1 MDLCSGSGAIPLAL
15 KDECPK
21 AEVRGLEVSP
31 EAWAWA
37 TANRDRLGL
46 DVDLALGDA
55 TQPCFDD
62 WAGSVDVVTINP
74 PYIPVGAVPLDPEVR
89 DHDPE
94 IALYGGSEDGLAI
107 PLAVVRVAPG
117 LLRPGGLVL
126 VEHAD
131 SQGESLPRRDARDGG
146 LDRRAGPRRPQRP
159 STGDV
164 PPADRRRP
172 RTRLRAVSE
181 RYDCTDPSGRAEGV
195 PAAAGAI
202 RRGEVIV
209 LPTDTV
215 YGIGCDAFDATAVAS
230 VLAAKGRGR
239 DMPPPVL
246 IPTAR
251 TAQGLAT
258 AGARLRPA
266 ADGEVL
272 AGPLTVVLQAQTSLH
287 WDLGD
292 TNGTVALR
300 VPDHDLTLEL
310 LGDVG
315 PMAVTSANTTGDPA
329 ARTVDEAGRMLGE
342 SVRSTSTPAR
352 RARASPRRSST
363 ARGRPP

>member
-1 MDLCSGSGAIPLAL
+1 M
-15 KDECPK
+15 
-21 AEVRGLEVSP
+21 
-31 EAWAWA
+31 
-37 TANRDRLGL
+37 
-46 DVDLALGDA
+46 
-55 TQPCFDD
+55 
-62 WAGSVDVVTINP
+62 
-74 PYIPVGAVPLDPEVR
+74 
-89 DHDPE
+89 
-94 IALYGGSEDGLAI
+94 
-107 PLAVVRVAPG
+107 
-117 LLRPGGLVL
+117 
-126 VEHAD
+126 
-131 SQGESLPRRDARDGG
+131 
-146 LDRRAGPRRPQRP
+146 
-159 STGDV
+159 
-164 PPADRRRP
+164 
-172 RTRLRAVSE
+172 SE
-181 RYDCTDPSGRAEGV
+181 RYDCTDPSGRADGV

-258 AGARLRPA
+258 QVPDYAQRLMEKFWP
-266 ADGEVL
+266 
-272 AGPLTVVLQAQTSLH
+272 GPLTVVLRAQTSLH

-329 ARTVDEAGRMLGE
+329 ARTVDEALAMLGE
-342 SVRSTSTPAR
+342 TVSVYLDAGPAGDGEASTIIDCTGEAPVTLRIGAIAQADIDAALLPPDDVVTEDESQDDSDDEPADESQDDSDD
-352 RARASPRRSST
+352 RAS
-363 ARGRPP
+363 GRVAGRQR

>member
-1 MDLCSGSGAIPLAL
+1 M
-15 KDECPK
+15 
-21 AEVRGLEVSP
+21 
-31 EAWAWA
+31 
-37 TANRDRLGL
+37 
-46 DVDLALGDA
+46 
-55 TQPCFDD
+55 
-62 WAGSVDVVTINP
+62 
-74 PYIPVGAVPLDPEVR
+74 
-89 DHDPE
+89 
-94 IALYGGSEDGLAI
+94 
-107 PLAVVRVAPG
+107 
-117 LLRPGGLVL
+117 
-126 VEHAD
+126 
-131 SQGESLPRRDARDGG
+131 
-146 LDRRAGPRRPQRP
+146 
-159 STGDV
+159 
-164 PPADRRRP
+164 
-172 RTRLRAVSE
+172 SE
-181 RYDCTDPSGRAEGV
+181 RYDCTDPSGRADGV

-258 AGARLRPA
+258 QVPDYAQRLMEKFWP
-266 ADGEVL
+266 
-272 AGPLTVVLQAQTSLH
+272 GPLTVVLRAQTSLH

-329 ARTVDEAGRMLGE
+329 ARTVDEALAMLGE
-342 SVRSTSTPAR
+342 TVSVYLDAGPAGDGEASTIIDCTGEAPVTLRIGAIAQDDIDAALLPPDDVVTEDESQDDSDDEPADESQDDSDDRPADESRDEAESESQAAGGEPLGEWHDVSSDERRTDGVTP
-352 RARASPRRSST
+352 T
-363 ARGRPP
+363 Q

>member
-1 MDLCSGSGAIPLAL
+1 M
-15 KDECPK
+15 
-21 AEVRGLEVSP
+21 
-31 EAWAWA
+31 
-37 TANRDRLGL
+37 
-46 DVDLALGDA
+46 
-55 TQPCFDD
+55 
-62 WAGSVDVVTINP
+62 
-74 PYIPVGAVPLDPEVR
+74 
-89 DHDPE
+89 
-94 IALYGGSEDGLAI
+94 
-107 PLAVVRVAPG
+107 
-117 LLRPGGLVL
+117 
-126 VEHAD
+126 
-131 SQGESLPRRDARDGG
+131 
-146 LDRRAGPRRPQRP
+146 
-159 STGDV
+159 
-164 PPADRRRP
+164 
-172 RTRLRAVSE
+172 SE

-258 AGARLRPA
+258 QVPDYAQRLMETFWP
-266 ADGEVL
+266 
-272 AGPLTVVLQAQTSLH
+272 GPLTVVLQAQTSLH

-329 ARTVDEAGRMLGE
+329 ARTVDEALAMLGE
-342 SVRSTSTPAR
+342 TVSVYLDAGPAGDGEPSTIIDCTGEAPGDPAHRRHRPGRHRRSVAAAR
-352 RARASPRRSST
+352 RRRRPRASREGDTLEDAADGRAQDEPAERPAEDEDARRSC
-363 ARGRPP
+363 AGRRPPEADVRRAADVAGRRRRRDRPTADADAVR

>member
-1 MDLCSGSGAIPLAL
+1 
-15 KDECPK
+15 
-21 AEVRGLEVSP
+21 
-31 EAWAWA
+31 
-37 TANRDRLGL
+37 
-46 DVDLALGDA
+46 
-55 TQPCFDD
+55 
-62 WAGSVDVVTINP
+62 
-74 PYIPVGAVPLDPEVR
+74 
-89 DHDPE
+89 
-94 IALYGGSEDGLAI
+94 
-107 PLAVVRVAPG
+107 
-117 LLRPGGLVL
+117 
-126 VEHAD
+126 
-131 SQGESLPRRDARDGG
+131 
-146 LDRRAGPRRPQRP
+146 
-159 STGDV
+159 
-164 PPADRRRP
+164 
-172 RTRLRAVSE
+172 VSE
-181 RYDCTDPSGRAEGV
+181 RYDCTDPSGRTEGV

-202 RRGEVIV
+202 RRGEVVV

-258 AGARLRPA
+258 QVPDYAQRLMETFWP
-266 ADGEVL
+266 
-272 AGPLTVVLQAQTSLH
+272 GPLTVVLRAQTSLH

-329 ARTVDEAGRMLGE
+329 ARTVDEAMAMLGE
-342 SVRSTSTPAR
+342 TVSVYLDAGPAGDGEPSTIIDCTGEAPVTLRIGAISQADIDAALVPPDDVVTEGESQGEPVDDADDAAENVEEDTLGVWRDVSNDDSGTADVDVSDADDADADADDVDLSGEAAPGRTTDDTPGDGQDV
-352 RARASPRRSST
+352 ST
-363 ARGRPP
+363 AERRTDGVAPTQ

>member
-1 MDLCSGSGAIPLAL
+1 M
-15 KDECPK
+15 
-21 AEVRGLEVSP
+21 
-31 EAWAWA
+31 
-37 TANRDRLGL
+37 
-46 DVDLALGDA
+46 
-55 TQPCFDD
+55 
-62 WAGSVDVVTINP
+62 
-74 PYIPVGAVPLDPEVR
+74 
-89 DHDPE
+89 
-94 IALYGGSEDGLAI
+94 
-107 PLAVVRVAPG
+107 
-117 LLRPGGLVL
+117 
-126 VEHAD
+126 
-131 SQGESLPRRDARDGG
+131 
-146 LDRRAGPRRPQRP
+146 
-159 STGDV
+159 
-164 PPADRRRP
+164 
-172 RTRLRAVSE
+172 SE
-181 RYDCTDPSGRAEGV
+181 RYDCTDPSGRADGV

-258 AGARLRPA
+258 QVPDYAQRLMEKFWP
-266 ADGEVL
+266 
-272 AGPLTVVLQAQTSLH
+272 GPLTVVLQAQTSLH

-329 ARTVDEAGRMLGE
+329 ARTVDEALAMLGE
-342 SVRSTSTPAR
+342 TVSVYLDAGPAGDGEASTIIDCTGEAPVTLRIGAIAQDDIDAALLPPDDVVTEGESEDDSEEQPADDAQDEAQDEAKAAGGEALGEWHDVAKDDAEMAVPGTGAVGTDADAIDAAVTDADAIDAAGTDASGSDPGGDASTVDPADALGEWHDVSSDER
-352 RARASPRRSST
+352 RTDGVTPT
-363 ARGRPP
+363 Q